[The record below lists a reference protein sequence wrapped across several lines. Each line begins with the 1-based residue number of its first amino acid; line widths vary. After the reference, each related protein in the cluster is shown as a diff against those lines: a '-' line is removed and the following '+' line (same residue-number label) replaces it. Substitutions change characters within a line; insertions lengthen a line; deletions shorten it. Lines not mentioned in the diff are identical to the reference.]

1 MQMTD
6 PVKITYDKMHSDV
19 VLGVDSCGDLS
30 INQSH
35 KLGLDFEAVDTYC
48 PLHCSASSLLRAFQ
62 SKSLPPMEEAQAND
76 LNGFLDML
84 ERGSDW
90 LIEPLKILQPRS
102 WTVLAEESTTFCAG
116 VHAYRHAPAYEL
128 RGGAQGFFFVRGRA
142 IQVESYG
149 ILTNY
154 EKDMSAGRHGTT
166 SCLPD
171 VLSHTWLWRV
181 NGWRISPQLPISL
194 ALNRQM
200 IGGPNW
206 KQIDDVL
213 DTYGKG
219 QKKKYLPAFKER
231 FPDLVHHKTKSFLRL
246 RNFLDTRPEGVNGP
260 VGDQFFVFMHRVY
273 DYHWN
278 GQKLEPPA
286 IDASTVLPSNT
297 VYHIHRGDAEKLRT
311 IPDEYVAEAFDRYH
325 EHVLTRTPGEFDF
338 MPYSRPV

>member
-1 MQMTD
+1 MNA
-6 PVKITYDKMHSDV
+6 VKITYDDTHPDLV
-19 VLGVDSCGDLS
+19 VCVGSREEVPISQG
-30 INQSH
+30 H
-35 KLGLDFEAVDTYC
+35 EVGLDFGAVDAYC
-48 PLHCSASSLLRAFQ
+48 PLHCSASSLIGAFQ
-62 SKSLPPMEEAQAND
+62 SKSLPPLEEAQAKD

-84 ERGSDW
+84 ERGRDW
-90 LIEPLKILQPRS
+90 LIEPLKALQPRS
-102 WTVLAEESTTFCAG
+102 WAVLAEQDSTFCVGA
-116 VHAYRHAPAYEL
+116 HPYRLAPADEL
-128 RGGAQGFFFVRGRA
+128 TGETLGFFFVHGRA
-142 IQVESYG
+142 IQVTSYG
-149 ILTNY
+149 INTNY
-154 EKDMSAGRHGTT
+154 EADMNAGRYGAT

-181 NGWRISPQLPISL
+181 NGWRLITKLPSGVI
-194 ALNRQM
+194 LNRQM

-219 QKKKYLPAFKER
+219 YKKKYLPAFKER

-286 IDASTVLPSNT
+286 IDASTVLPPKT
-297 VYHIHRGDAEKLRT
+297 VYHIHRGDAENLRA
-311 IPDEYVAEAFDRYH
+311 IPDEYVSEAFDRYH

-338 MPYSRPV
+338 MPYSRLV